1 MGHRKSSTPE
11 GAMHETATTTE
22 MKAHYDCAHA
32 LRAATFRAMGQW
44 FAGLVRKTKGPR
56 QAARPL
62 SACAVC

>member
-1 MGHRKSSTPE
+1 
-11 GAMHETATTTE
+11 MHETATTTE